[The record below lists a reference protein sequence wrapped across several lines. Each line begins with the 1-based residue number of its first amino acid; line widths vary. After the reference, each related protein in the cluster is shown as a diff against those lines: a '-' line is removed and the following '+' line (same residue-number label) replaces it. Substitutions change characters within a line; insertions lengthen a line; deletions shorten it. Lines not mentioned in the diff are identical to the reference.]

1 MSVDVTTEIVIR
13 RPREQVTAYSANPDN
28 APMWYV
34 NIKEVQWKSSP
45 TLALG
50 SRIAFVATFLGR
62 RLAYTYE
69 IIDLQPGKRLVMRT
83 KEGPFPMETTYT
95 WEDTADDS
103 TRMTL
108 RNRGSPSG
116 FSKLLAPLMAS
127 SMRRAN
133 QQDLTKLKEILES
146 RP

>member
-1 MSVDVTTEIVIR
+1 MSVDVITEIVIR
-13 RPREQVTAYSANPDN
+13 RPRGQVADYSANPDN

-50 SRIAFVATFLGR
+50 SRIAFVATFLGQ

>member
-69 IIDLQPGKRLVMRT
+69 IIDLQPGKRLVMST